1 MSPDEV
7 YSDAPY
13 MSIRS
18 DPERNC
24 VVAEFKAFAT
34 SAEFRRG
41 TMKIL
46 DAITERHADTLIS
59 DNRKL
64 EVVTDADQMWI
75 RDTWVPIAVAAGLR
89 RIAVVLAKQGL
100 GKFASQEI
108 ISHFPDS
115 TFVTRTFDSLD
126 EARKWVSTGEKR
138 G

>member
-7 YSDAPY
+7 YADAPY
-13 MSIRS
+13 MSIWS
-18 DPERNC
+18 DPQNKC

-46 DAITERHADTLIS
+46 DAIRERRADTLIS

-75 RDTWVPIAVAAGLR
+75 RDTWVPTAVAAGLR

-108 ISHFPDS
+108 ISQFPDS
-115 TFVTRTFDSLD
+115 TFVTRTFESLE